1 MSRIRAQIFSLGG
14 GILLSLLGVLLIILW
29 IGIYLP
35 TRNIWLE
42 GALIAFT
49 GAMLLYTIDGASES
63 LAWREDTLIF
73 DGWLTRR
80 RKLSL
85 HGVARILLVHEGLN
99 PEWGIE
105 TLTFEH
111 GDGSY
116 ERLPLGPLWRRTDLE
131 TLLVH
136 LRGWLQKQKSTETE
150 EVV

>member
-1 MSRIRAQIFSLGG
+1 MSRIRAQILSLGG

-29 IGIYLP
+29 IGAHIP

-42 GALIAFT
+42 GALIAFI

-63 LAWREDTLIF
+63 LTLREDTLIF

-111 GDGSY
+111 TDGSR

-136 LRGWLQKQKSTETE
+136 LKAQSQNQKSAE
-150 EVV
+150 EVR